1 MKGQHNIQ
9 DILTCFYLKLW
20 LC

>member
-9 DILTCFYLKLW
+9 GILTV
-20 LC
+20 